1 MANKRPDM
9 ESFRKM
15 ALADAEV
22 RAEYDALG
30 PAYEIKRQM
39 IAMRKQ
45 AGLTQEEM
53 AERLGTKKSNI
64 SRLESL
70 SAENSPRLATLE
82 AYARALGHSLD
93 VQFKPLE
100 RGPQ

>member
-1 MANKRPDM
+1 MKRPGI
-9 ESFRKM
+9 EGFRRR
-15 ALADAEV
+15 ALADSDV
-22 RAEYDALG
+22 RDAYDRLG
-30 PAYEIKRQM
+30 TMSAIKRQM

-70 SAENSPRLATLE
+70 SAESSPRLATLE
-82 AYARALGHSLD
+82 AYAHALGHSLD

-100 RGPQ
+100 RSPQ

>member
-1 MANKRPDM
+1 MATKRPTF
-9 ESFRKM
+9 EGFRKK
-15 ALADAEV
+15 ALSDAKV

-70 SAENSPRLATLE
+70 NAENSPRLSTLE
-82 AYARALGHSLD
+82 AYAKALGHSLD

-100 RGPQ
+100 QAPR